1 MIHNELA
8 CHFSL
13 VCIVRGAERNVMDRA
28 LAQIPCEKA
37 FRFANVD
44 DATDCFAGTT
54 AGKGSVSVNVLEFQ
68 NVAQDGL
75 RTVGIIEQQ
84 SDPVKAPNRVFNRD
98 VTAVPALLSLRSR
111 GANERKAH
119 VVGIA
124 EG

>member
-1 MIHNELA
+1 
-8 CHFSL
+8 
-13 VCIVRGAERNVMDRA
+13 MDRA
-28 LAQIPCEKA
+28 SAQIPCDKA

-84 SDPVKAPNRVFNRD
+84 SDPVKAPNRVFSRD
-98 VTAVPALLSLRSR
+98 VTAVPPLLAFAPAVTTSARLMSSGSLKDKTGSPKHFCN
-111 GANERKAH
+111 A
-119 VVGIA
+119 
-124 EG
+124 